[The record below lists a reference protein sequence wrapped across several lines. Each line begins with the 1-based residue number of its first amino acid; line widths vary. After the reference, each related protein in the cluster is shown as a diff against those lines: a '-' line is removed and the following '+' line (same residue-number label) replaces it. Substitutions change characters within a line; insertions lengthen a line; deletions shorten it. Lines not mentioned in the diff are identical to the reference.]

1 MSTMDWRHI
10 LYPVLLLLLLWLV
23 PYVSV
28 IFQQDFYKAP
38 PDTSASDR
46 RLIRFCLRGLI
57 AISAVLLLHWW
68 LG

>member
-1 MSTMDWRHI
+1 MDWRHI
-10 LYPVLLLLLLWLV
+10 LYPALLILLLWLG

-28 IFQQDFYKAP
+28 IFQQDFSKTS

-46 RLIRFCLRGLI
+46 RLIRLCLRGVI
-57 AISAVLLLHWW
+57 VITAALLLLWW

>member
-1 MSTMDWRHI
+1 MEWRHI
-10 LYPVLLLLLLWLV
+10 LYPALLLLLLWLG

-28 IFQQDFYKAP
+28 IFQQDVSKTP
-38 PDTSASDR
+38 PDTSVSDR

-57 AISAVLLLHWW
+57 AISAALLLHWW